1 MELISVGKISG
12 THHLMG
18 TVKVASN
25 FVDLSIL
32 VGSKVIIK
40 NTSGMSRI
48 LTVTNIKKISPKRLA
63 FDFEEIT
70 NKTEGTALSGYSIYV
85 RKDILGMEE
94 DEYYAS
100 DIIGMMAVT
109 VEGEELG
116 EITDVMETAGHDV
129 YVIGKGKEE
138 IMVPSVDEFVKDIDF
153 EKRVVTLD
161 LIEGMRPWK

>member
-12 THHLMG
+12 THHLKG
-18 TVKVASN
+18 TVKVSSN
-25 FVDLSIL
+25 FEDLSII
-32 VGSKVIIK
+32 VGSKVIVK
-40 NTSGMSRI
+40 NESGMSRI

-85 RKDILGMEE
+85 RKDILGLEE

-109 VEGEELG
+109 VDGEELG
-116 EITDVMETAGHDV
+116 EITDLMETAGHDI
-129 YVIGKGKEE
+129 YIIGRGKNE

-153 EKRVVTLD
+153 EKRVVTFE
-161 LIEGMRPWK
+161 LIEGMRP

>member
-1 MELISVGKISG
+1 MDLISVGKISG

-18 TVKVASN
+18 TVKVSSN
-25 FVDLSIL
+25 FEDLSII

-40 NTSGMSRI
+40 NDSGMSRI

-85 RKDILGMEE
+85 RKDILGLEE

-116 EITDVMETAGHDV
+116 EITDLMETAGHDI

-153 EKRVVTLD
+153 EKRVVTFK
-161 LIEGMRPWK
+161 LIEGMRP

>member
-12 THHLMG
+12 THHLKG
-18 TVKVASN
+18 TVKVSSN
-25 FVDLSIL
+25 FDDLSII
-32 VGSKVIIK
+32 VDSKVIVK

-70 NKTEGTALSGYSIYV
+70 NKTDGTALSGYSIYV
-85 RKDILGMEE
+85 RKDILGLEE

-116 EITDVMETAGHDV
+116 EITDLMETAGHDI
-129 YVIGKGKEE
+129 YVIGSGKEE

-153 EKRVVTLD
+153 EKRVVTFD
-161 LIEGMRPWK
+161 LIEGMRP

>member
-12 THHLMG
+12 THHLKG
-18 TVKVASN
+18 TVKVSSN
-25 FVDLSIL
+25 FEDLSII
-32 VGSKVIIK
+32 VGSKVIVK
-40 NTSGMSRI
+40 NESGMSRI

-85 RKDILGMEE
+85 RKDILGLEE

-100 DIIGMMAVT
+100 DIIGMKAVT
-109 VEGEELG
+109 VDGEELG
-116 EITDVMETAGHDV
+116 EITDLMETAGHDI
-129 YVIGKGKEE
+129 YIIGRGKNE

-153 EKRVVTLD
+153 EKRVVTFE
-161 LIEGMRPWK
+161 LIEGMRP

>member
-18 TVKVASN
+18 TLKVSSN
-25 FVDLSIL
+25 FEDLSIL

-40 NTSGMSRI
+40 NTNGMSRI
-48 LTVTNIKKISPKRLA
+48 LTVTNIKKLSPKRLA

-85 RKDILGMEE
+85 RKDILGLEE

-116 EITDVMETAGHDV
+116 EISDVMETAGHDI
-129 YVIGKGKEE
+129 YIIGKGKEE
-138 IMVPSVDEFVKDIDF
+138 IMVPSVEEFVKDIDF
-153 EKRVVTLD
+153 EKRVVTFD
-161 LIEGMRPWK
+161 LIEGMRP

>member
-1 MELISVGKISG
+1 MDLISVGKISG

-18 TVKVASN
+18 TVKVSSN
-25 FVDLSIL
+25 FEDLSII

-40 NTSGMSRI
+40 NDSGMSRI

-85 RKDILGMEE
+85 RKDILGLEE

-116 EITDVMETAGHDV
+116 KITDLMETAGHDI

-153 EKRVVTLD
+153 EKRVVTFK
-161 LIEGMRPWK
+161 LIEGMRP

>member
-18 TVKVASN
+18 TVKVSSN
-25 FVDLSIL
+25 FEDLSIII
-32 VGSKVIIK
+32 GSKVIVK
-40 NTSGMSRI
+40 NDSGMSRI

-70 NKTEGTALSGYSIYV
+70 NKTEGTALSGYSIHV
-85 RKDILGMEE
+85 RKDILGLEE

-109 VEGEELG
+109 VDGEELG
-116 EITDVMETAGHDV
+116 EITDLMETAGHDI
-129 YVIGKGKEE
+129 YIIGRGKNE

-153 EKRVVTLD
+153 EKRVVTFE
-161 LIEGMRPWK
+161 LIEGMRP

>member
-12 THHLMG
+12 THHLKG
-18 TVKVASN
+18 TVKVSSN
-25 FVDLSIL
+25 FEDLSII
-32 VGSKVIIK
+32 VGSKVIVK
-40 NTSGMSRI
+40 NESGMSRI

-85 RKDILGMEE
+85 RKDILGLEE

-100 DIIGMMAVT
+100 DIIGMKAVT
-109 VEGEELG
+109 VDGEDLG
-116 EITDVMETAGHDV
+116 EITDLMETAGHDI
-129 YVIGKGKEE
+129 YIIGRGKNE

-153 EKRVVTLD
+153 EKRVVTFE

>member
-18 TVKVASN
+18 TVKVSSN
-25 FVDLSIL
+25 FEDLSVI

-85 RKDILGMEE
+85 RKDILGLEE

-116 EITDVMETAGHDV
+116 EITDLMETAGHDI
-129 YVIGKGKEE
+129 YIIGKGKEE

-153 EKRVVTLD
+153 EKRVVTFD
-161 LIEGMRPWK
+161 LIEGMRP

>member
-18 TVKVASN
+18 TVKVSSN
-25 FVDLSIL
+25 FEDLSII
-32 VGSKVIIK
+32 VGSKVIVK

-85 RKDILGMEE
+85 RKDILGLEE

-116 EITDVMETAGHDV
+116 EITDLMETAGHDI
-129 YVIGKGKEE
+129 YVIGTGKEE

-153 EKRVVTLD
+153 EKRVVTFD
-161 LIEGMRPWK
+161 LIEGMRP

>member
-18 TVKVASN
+18 TVKVSSN
-25 FVDLSIL
+25 FEDLSII
-32 VGSKVIIK
+32 VGSKVIVK

-85 RKDILGMEE
+85 RKDILGLEE

-116 EITDVMETAGHDV
+116 EITDLMETAGHDI
-129 YVIGKGKEE
+129 YVIGTGKDE

-153 EKRVVTLD
+153 EKRVVTFD
-161 LIEGMRPWK
+161 LIEGMRP

>member
-12 THHLMG
+12 THHLKG
-18 TVKVASN
+18 TVKVSSN
-25 FVDLSIL
+25 FDDLSII
-32 VGSKVIIK
+32 VDSKVIVK

-70 NKTEGTALSGYSIYV
+70 NKTDGTALSGYSIYV
-85 RKDILGMEE
+85 RKDILGLEE
-94 DEYYAS
+94 DDYYAS

-116 EITDVMETAGHDV
+116 EITDLMETAGHDI
-129 YVIGKGKEE
+129 YVIGSGKEE

-153 EKRVVTLD
+153 EKRVVTFD
-161 LIEGMRPWK
+161 LIEGMRP

>member
-1 MELISVGKISG
+1 MDLISVGKISG

-18 TVKVASN
+18 TVKVSSN
-25 FVDLSIL
+25 FADLSIL
-32 VGSKVIIK
+32 VGSKVIVK
-40 NTSGMSRI
+40 SNSGVSKI
-48 LTVTNIKKISPKRLA
+48 LTITNIKKLSPKRLA

-70 NKTEGTALSGYSIYV
+70 NKTDGIALSGFSIYV
-85 RKDILGMEE
+85 RKDILGLEE

-116 EITDVMETAGHDV
+116 EITDLMEPAAHDI

-138 IMVPSVDEFVKDIDF
+138 IMVPSVDEFVKEINF
-153 EKRVVTLD
+153 EKRTITFE
-161 LIEGMRPWK
+161 LIEGMRP